1 MSKRISIA
9 LVTLNP
15 EENKILDKMH
25 RQKVAEVE
33 KLTQTVRELEKVLLA
48 GAGAANAVCDYQRK
62 VQEMNEER
70 KTLEQEV
77 ACAKV
82 TANRVATVVANEWK
96 DANDKVIPVKQW
108 LEERKF
114 FQEKYQMRFKVLE
127 ERLKTSNGNSCIASE
142 GRTTSNGS
150 SRRQSLGFSREFLK
164 IILQWVSIIEN
175 FKFTLWAS
183 QIKQC

>member
-114 FQEKYQMRFKVLE
+114 FQREMQQLCDKLAV
-127 ERLKTSNGNSCIASE
+127 AD
-142 GRTTSNGS
+142 RTTKAEA
-150 SRRQSLGFSREFLK
+150 QLK
-164 IILQWVSIIEN
+164 V
-175 FKFTLWAS
+175 
-183 QIKQC
+183 